1 MGIIL
6 PSDSTIDRYGLHA
19 RLVREDD
26 AAFIL
31 GLRID
36 PKRSRFIHSTDND
49 VGKQIQWIKNYK
61 NREKIGSDYYFI
73 YSFEG
78 KPIAVNRLYDITY
91 DCATCGSWLCK
102 DALLPEQSVSTLIL
116 LRDILFEILNL
127 DYDRFD
133 VRKANKQ
140 VLKLH
145 KMFGARITGETDID
159 FFLELDKNTYKINKE
174 NILRIL
180 NI

>member
-1 MGIIL
+1 M
-6 PSDSTIDRYGLHA
+6 
-19 RLVREDD
+19 
-26 AAFIL
+26 
-31 GLRID
+31 
-36 PKRSRFIHSTDND
+36 
-49 VGKQIQWIKNYK
+49 
-61 NREKIGSDYYFI
+61 
-73 YSFEG
+73 
-78 KPIAVNRLYDITY
+78 YDITY